1 MQHNIA
7 EFRMIF
13 IAMEEFIVEKKLHVH
28 RWLISATVWGWK
40 SFNVMQSIILTHYHY
55 LIICKN
61 FKELAT
67 VKSVYQ
73 ATYFICC
80 IN

>member
-40 SFNVMQSIILTHYHY
+40 SFNVMQII
-55 LIICKN
+55 I
-61 FKELAT
+61 
-67 VKSVYQ
+67 
-73 ATYFICC
+73 
-80 IN
+80 